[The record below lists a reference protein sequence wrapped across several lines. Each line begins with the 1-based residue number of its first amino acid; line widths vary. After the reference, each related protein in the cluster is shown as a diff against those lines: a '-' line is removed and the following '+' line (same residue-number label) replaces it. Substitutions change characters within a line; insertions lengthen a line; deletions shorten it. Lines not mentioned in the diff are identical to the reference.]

1 MQSKPGSAGR
11 EKQAGLSGLDR
22 AGQTEQAGH
31 SKPYTIDQTVFNG
44 QGDTGDTGTGLQ
56 RR

>member
-11 EKQAGLSGLDR
+11 EKQAGLSGLDG